1 MPRPIVMKSVSG
13 KFKLGLQYQA
23 PDLEADETITDV
35 EVTISPTGLT
45 AEGGPEIDGNTVSQ
59 VISGGVIKKNYTVLF
74 KVTTS
79 AGFIYNNP
87 EKESILVK
95 VIF

>member
-1 MPRPIVMKSVSG
+1 MPRPIVMKSVSDR
-13 KFKLGLQYQA
+13 FEIGLQYQA
-23 PDLEADETITDV
+23 PDLETGETITDV

-45 AEGGPEIDGNTVSQ
+45 AEGAPVIDGNTVSQ

-79 AGFIYNNP
+79 AGFIYSNP
-87 EKESILVK
+87 KKESILVK